1 MGCTVARDQPAGS
14 APYIGHTPL
23 EERVV
28 MTVSQKVNFYFS
40 DPNPDLDPRNRIAIG
55 IRTANS

>member
-40 DPNPDLDPRNRIAIG
+40 DPNPDLDRAESYRY
-55 IRTANS
+55 RYTDR